1 MQREIFLQTKDLQKI
16 KDFLGM
22 GSSPVKLGGRTGSE
36 DEEEE
41 DVNVI
46 AKNANIVEYV
56 KKKVQKVIDAH

>member
-1 MQREIFLQTKDLQKI
+1 
-16 KDFLGM
+16 M
-22 GSSPVKLGGRTGSE
+22 GSSPVKLGGRKGSE